1 MEKPPRSPQLPAQLP
16 TQPPTHEEKR
26 VPFKS
31 PPVAKRKGWGAR
43 KPWLGE
49 ERLSEEEW
57 EKKRKLEN
65 AQRLEGQR
73 LLIERKRE
81 ERRKAEEVAA
91 AAAAAAAR
99 AQTGRDECSTN
110 GREHPSQRRCGSEDE
125 EARRDQQRKPTVAV
139 KLDDDQKV
147 DNDGAKTIGVPEFQV
162 LEHDTGATCL
172 AITGKEHS
180 ASHLIMIA
188 HVSYMSFS
196 MAAAL

>member
-1 MEKPPRSPQLPAQLP
+1 MEKPPRSSQLPAQLP
-16 TQPPTHEEKR
+16 TREEKR
-26 VPFKS
+26 APVKS
-31 PPVAKRKGWGAR
+31 PPVAKRKDWGTL
-43 KPWLGE
+43 KP
-49 ERLSEEEW
+49 RLSEEER
-57 EKKRKLEN
+57 EKTRKLEN

-81 ERRKAEEVAA
+81 ERRKAEEAA
-91 AAAAAAAR
+91 ATAAAAR
-99 AQTGRDECSTN
+99 AQTEREECSTN

-147 DNDGAKTIGVPEFQV
+147 DNDDAKTVGVPEFQV

-172 AITGKEHS
+172 AITDKEHPES
-180 ASHLIMIA
+180 YLIMMA

-196 MAAAL
+196 MAAAPPCEMMATNN